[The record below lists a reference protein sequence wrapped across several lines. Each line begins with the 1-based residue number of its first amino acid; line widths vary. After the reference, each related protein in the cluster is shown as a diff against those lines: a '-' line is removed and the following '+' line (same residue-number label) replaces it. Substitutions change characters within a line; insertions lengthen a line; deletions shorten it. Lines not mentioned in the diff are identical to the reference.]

1 MVGVSTG
8 ARKRFAI
15 EAMRVS
21 IARIVAIA
29 EYALKFTVEITLEV
43 VLVVVSL
50 IAARLRSARLLRARL
65 LRARLSLHASVRRL
79 GLEKGS
85 GLAMKLVRLG
95 FLDELL
101 DSETLVERMLAP
113 AQEAP
118 SDVCFCGEGDGS
130 QDVWCQRRS

>member
-1 MVGVSTG
+1 MICLEDLLYMVRVSTG
-8 ARKRFAI
+8 ARKRSAI
-15 EAMRVS
+15 EAMIVS

-29 EYALKFTVEITLEV
+29 EYALKFTIEITLEV

-50 IAARLRSARLLRARL
+50 ITARLRSARL

-79 GLEKGS
+79 GLEEGS

-101 DSETLVERMLAP
+101 DSETLVK
-113 AQEAP
+113 
-118 SDVCFCGEGDGS
+118 
-130 QDVWCQRRS
+130 